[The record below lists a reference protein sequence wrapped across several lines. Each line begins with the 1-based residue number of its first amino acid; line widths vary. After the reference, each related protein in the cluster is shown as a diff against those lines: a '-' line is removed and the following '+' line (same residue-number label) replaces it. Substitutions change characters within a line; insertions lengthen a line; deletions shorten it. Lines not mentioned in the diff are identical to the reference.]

1 MLYTGIEDGRL
12 ISLSPLLSNVSKYTL
27 EYAETLHMDFKLDK
41 TCKTYFFP
49 PLLIKVTY

>member
-1 MLYTGIEDGRL
+1 MVVSYLYPHFYQMYR
-12 ISLSPLLSNVSKYTL
+12 KYTL